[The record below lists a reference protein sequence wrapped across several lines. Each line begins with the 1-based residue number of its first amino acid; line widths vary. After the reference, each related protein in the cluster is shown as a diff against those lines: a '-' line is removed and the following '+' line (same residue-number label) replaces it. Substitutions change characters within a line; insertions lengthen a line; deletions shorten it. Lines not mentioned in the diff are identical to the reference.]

1 MCVYIYG
8 GSNSS
13 SRIAIALQT
22 VSGLEVAFQTR
33 KGLAHL
39 PTIATYMKKFG
50 MDG

>member
-1 MCVYIYG
+1 MYG

-13 SRIAIALQT
+13 SSIASALRT
-22 VSGLEVAFQTR
+22 VFGSEVAFQTR
-33 KGLAHL
+33 REFAHL